1 MVVSLNHSNS
11 VEQGM
16 ESIGFLALPR
26 VSVAIGKAGQRTMRV
41 SIGFLVFAALLMLG
55 SRSASAQNTG
65 SIFGTVQDMT
75 GAVIPDAEV
84 TAADTT
90 HGMTRTVKSNGSG
103 EYLLPSLPVGV
114 YTLTVSSP
122 LFEAHVVTNI
132 TVDANSNVKEVVSL
146 QLGSSKQTVTVVDT
160 SGSTIDA
167 DSATLGTLIDTKLI
181 EDLPIDGHDV
191 VALSALLPG
200 VVSVNAPTTSTGDT
214 NGPTYSASGSRNTQN
229 LMLFDGLMWNN
240 LFYNTGIAYPP
251 PNALNEISILLNNY
265 KAEYG
270 RNAGSVFNVIT
281 KAGTNALHGSVWDYI
296 QNSYFNA
303 SDYISKVN
311 PKDNIDQMG
320 FQIGGPII
328 KDKLY
333 FSGAFQDLIG
343 RLQNIGSVT
352 PLGYAERGLL
362 PGDPLTHT
370 PDRPCATAG
379 PFPGDNCFSFATDV
393 ALGKLTNPLSIP
405 GTSSSGAQASDA
417 INMITSAGLQAG
429 TPGISQACVNL
440 LYAAQTYAILKPG
453 NSTSQ
458 QTYMPNAEFPIE
470 CMNPVMQNVFQ
481 HFIPVVASAGQ
492 TLAATS
498 SPLPESDKNLLA
510 RMDFPLNGQHS
521 FDARYNLISTSAQ
534 SPLGVNSSSQGIA
547 SYAVLSMAA
556 KSNYGNVGWNWV
568 ISPNMLNVMRVGYKR
583 YEYTQFPQ
591 DHRTLNDFGGNFV
604 ETGISTLP
612 AFSFSG
618 AFNLGSTSQ
627 GFRDNINENVELNE
641 SLSWTKGN
649 HSIKGG
655 FQFLRLQYL
664 TRQDYP
670 GQISFGTSF
679 TAAGL
684 AEASLGLTSSIQAQN
699 RLNQGGIQHDVFT
712 YLQDDWRATPRL
724 TINFGLRYELPFQ
737 WFQPQGQASTF
748 IPGIQSTVLPTAP
761 GGLGFPGDKGVLP
774 SLVPTDF
781 NGIAPRLG
789 FAYDTTGEGKLLIR
803 GGFGIF
809 FDAVNANVI
818 GVGEPFHFIFYHLL
832 PPGGAS
838 VPLASF
844 GPNGTVQTVPGAFDP
859 KNPQFVA
866 PYSIFYP
873 DKNFRTPYVEAVNF
887 GFQWHVAHAG
897 TLEVNYVS
905 KLARKLTIPL
915 DLNPAIYD
923 CSGGYYQSNPKTYCG
938 NNPNPNGISGNAANT
953 PGSNAARVRYAPFNY
968 GGQGIVDIM
977 SVGTSNY
984 NALQE
989 QYTQRGGRYL
999 TIFQSYTYSRSL
1011 DIQTNA
1017 QTTSNAVPD
1026 VYNLSSDYGPSDN
1039 NAPQILTLGW
1049 VMRFPKAT
1057 SGSALV
1063 RQVLNNWI
1071 YSGSYQAHSGRPF
1084 SVTQNTDIALDA
1096 EPNQRAAILPGVS
1109 PHLSSRRHRADK
1121 VNEYFNIDAFTY
1133 PQAGTF
1139 SNVSRNAFVGPGYI
1153 MTDMTVGRDF
1163 PLARVREGMRL
1174 NVRAEAYNVFN
1185 TPNLANPSASFSCQS
1200 TSLYT
1205 SLSPFTPESC
1215 TAKGSSYGS
1224 INPATGLTQFGE
1236 ILSTYGNNA
1245 NTSTNG
1251 RKMQFAMTIF
1261 F

>member
-1 MVVSLNHSNS
+1 
-11 VEQGM
+11 
-16 ESIGFLALPR
+16 
-26 VSVAIGKAGQRTMRV
+26 
-41 SIGFLVFAALLMLG
+41 
-55 SRSASAQNTG
+55 
-65 SIFGTVQDMT
+65 
-75 GAVIPDAEV
+75 
-84 TAADTT
+84 
-90 HGMTRTVKSNGSG
+90 
-103 EYLLPSLPVGV
+103 
-114 YTLTVSSP
+114 
-122 LFEAHVVTNI
+122 
-132 TVDANSNVKEVVSL
+132 
-146 QLGSSKQTVTVVDT
+146 
-160 SGSTIDA
+160 
-167 DSATLGTLIDTKLI
+167 
-181 EDLPIDGHDV
+181 
-191 VALSALLPG
+191 
-200 VVSVNAPTTSTGDT
+200 
-214 NGPTYSASGSRNTQN
+214 
-229 LMLFDGLMWNN
+229 
-240 LFYNTGIAYPP
+240 
-251 PNALNEISILLNNY
+251 
-265 KAEYG
+265 
-270 RNAGSVFNVIT
+270 
-281 KAGTNALHGSVWDYI
+281 VWDYI

-343 RLQNIGSVT
+343 RLQNTGSVT

-362 PGDPLTHT
+362 PGDPLTHA

-379 PFPGDNCFSFATDV
+379 PFAGDICFSFATDV
-393 ALGKLTNPLSIP
+393 ALGKLTNPMSAI

-417 INMITSAGLQAG
+417 ISMINSGYLQAG
-429 TPGISQACVNL
+429 NPVTSQSPCVNQ
-440 LYAAQTYAILKPG
+440 LYAAQTYAATNINVAGG
-453 NSTSQ
+453 NKIQ

-470 CMNPVMQNVFQ
+470 CLNPVMQNVFRT
-481 HFIPVVASAGQ
+481 FIPVVASAGQ
-492 TLAATS
+492 SLAATN

-510 RMDFPLNGQHS
+510 RMDYTLNGQHS
-521 FDARYNLISTSAQ
+521 FDVRYNLISTSAQ

-556 KSNYGNVGWNWV
+556 KSNYGNVGWTWELRQNL
-568 ISPNMLNVMRVGYKR
+568 LNVMRVGYKR
-583 YEYTQFPQ
+583 YEYTQLPQ

-604 ETGISTLP
+604 ETGIPTLP

-641 SLSWTKGN
+641 ALSWTKGN

-670 GQISFGTSF
+670 GQISFGTTF
-679 TAAGL
+679 TGAGL
-684 AEASLGLTSSIQAQN
+684 ADASLGLTSSIQAQN
-699 RLNQGGIQHDVFT
+699 RLIQGGIQHDVFL
-712 YLQDDWRATPRL
+712 YLQDDWRATSRL
-724 TINFGLRYELPFQ
+724 TLNYGLRYELPFQ
-737 WFQPQGQASTF
+737 WFEPHGQSATF
-748 IPGIQSTVLPTAP
+748 VPGIQSTVYPTAP
-761 GGLGFPGDKGVLP
+761 GGLGFPGDHGVLP

-781 NGIAPRLG
+781 HGIAPRLG
-789 FAYDTTGEGKLLIR
+789 FAYDVTGEGKLLIR

-818 GVGEPFHFIFYHLL
+818 GVGEPYHFIFNHLL

-838 VPLASF
+838 VPLATF
-844 GPNGTVQTVPGAFDP
+844 GPNGTVQAVPGAFDP

-866 PYSIFYP
+866 PYSIFFP
-873 DKNFRTPYVEAVNF
+873 DKNFRTPYVEAVNL
-887 GFQWHVAHAG
+887 GFQWHIAHAG
-897 TLEVNYVS
+897 TLEVNYVG

-923 CSGGYYQSNPKTYCG
+923 CSGGYYQSNPTLYCA

-953 PGSNAARVRYAPFNY
+953 PVSNAARVRYGPFNY
-968 GGQGIVDIM
+968 GGQGIVDIL

-989 QYTQRGGRYL
+989 QYTQRGGKHL
-999 TIFQSYTYSRSL
+999 TIFESYTFSRSM

-1026 VYNLSSDYGPSDN
+1026 VFNLNSDYGPSDN
-1039 NAPQILTLGW
+1039 NAPHNLTLGW
-1049 VMRFPKAT
+1049 VLRFPTVT
-1057 SGSALV
+1057 SGFAPM
-1063 RQVLNNWI
+1063 RAALNNWI
-1071 YSGSYQAHSGRPF
+1071 FSGKYMAHSGRPF
-1084 SVTQNTDIALDA
+1084 SVTQNADIALDA
-1096 EPNQRAAILPGVS
+1096 ESNQRAAILPGVS
-1109 PHLSSRRHRADK
+1109 PHLSSSRHRADK
-1121 VNEYFNIDAFTY
+1121 VNRYFNRDAFTY
-1133 PQAGTF
+1133 PAPGTF
-1139 SNVSRNAFVGPGYI
+1139 SNVGRNAFVGPGYI

-1174 NVRAEAYNVFN
+1174 NVRAEAFNVFN

-1215 TAKGSSYGS
+1215 TDKGSSYGS
-1224 INPATGLTQFGE
+1224 INPATGLSQFGM

-1251 RKMQFAMTIF
+1251 RKMQFAMTVYY
-1261 F
+1261 

>member
-1 MVVSLNHSNS
+1 

-16 ESIGFLALPR
+16 ESIGFLALPLVGTAAGKGTPAGR
-26 VSVAIGKAGQRTMRV
+26 ERQSVAR
-41 SIGFLVFAALLMLG
+41 FLMGALILAAVLMLG
-55 SRSASAQNTG
+55 SRPARAQNTG
-65 SIFGTVQDMT
+65 SIFGTVQDAT
-75 GAVIPDAEV
+75 GAVIPGAEV
-84 TAADTT
+84 TAADAT
-90 HGMTRTVKSNGSG
+90 HGVTRTVKSNGSG
-103 EYLLPSLPVGV
+103 EYLLSNLPVGV
-114 YTLTVSSP
+114 YMLTVTSP
-122 LFEAHVVTNI
+122 QFEAHVVTNI
-132 TVDANSNVKEVVSL
+132 TVDANANVKEVVSL
-146 QLGSSKQTVTVVDT
+146 QAGSAKETVTVVDS
-160 SGSTIDA
+160 SGSVIDA
-167 DSATLGTLIDTKLI
+167 NSATLGTLIDTKLI
-181 EDLPIDGHDV
+181 EDLPIDGHNA

-214 NGPTYSASGSRNTQN
+214 NGPTYSASGSRTTQN

-251 PNALNEISILLNNY
+251 PNALNEISVLLNNY

-281 KAGTNALHGSVWDYI
+281 KSGTNALHGSVWDYI

-343 RLQNIGSVT
+343 RLQNTGSVT

-362 PGDPLTHT
+362 PGDPLNHA

-379 PFPGDNCFSFATDV
+379 PFPGDNCFSFAPDV
-393 ALGKLTNPLSIP
+393 TLGKLTNPLSAI

-417 INMITSAGLQAG
+417 INMITSAGQQAG

-440 LYAAQTYAILKPG
+440 LTLAQTYAASYINVAGG
-453 NSTSQ
+453 NKIQ

-470 CMNPVMQNVFQ
+470 CMNPVMQNVFL

-510 RMDFPLNGQHS
+510 RMDYPMNGQHS
-521 FDARYNLISTSAQ
+521 FDARYNMISTSAQ

-568 ISPNMLNVMRVGYKR
+568 ISPSLMNAMRFGYKR

-604 ETGISTLP
+604 ETGIPTLP
-612 AFSFSG
+612 AFGFSG

-641 SLSWTKGN
+641 ALTWSKGN
-649 HSIKGG
+649 HNIKVG

-670 GQISFGTSF
+670 GQISFGTTF
-679 TAAGL
+679 TGAGL
-684 AEASLGLTSSIQAQN
+684 AEASLGLTSSITAQN

-724 TINFGLRYELPFQ
+724 TVNFGLRYELPFQ
-737 WFQPQGQASTF
+737 WFQPQGEASTF
-748 IPGIQSTVLPTAP
+748 IPGMQSTVFPTAP

-789 FAYDTTGEGKLLIR
+789 FAYDATGEGKLLIR

-818 GVGEPFHFIFYHLL
+818 GVGEPYHYIFNHLL

-838 VPLASF
+838 VPLAGF
-844 GPNGTVQTVPGAFDP
+844 GPNGTVQVVPGAFDP

-873 DKNFRTPYVEAVNF
+873 DKNFRTPYVEAVNL

-923 CSGGYYQSNPKTYCG
+923 CSGGYYQSNPSTYCT
-938 NNPNPNGISGNAANT
+938 NASNGPT
-953 PGSNAARVRYAPFNY
+953 SNAARVRYAPFNY

-1017 QTTSNAVPD
+1017 LTTSNVVPN
-1026 VYNLSSDYGPSDN
+1026 VFNLNSDYGPSDN

-1084 SVTQNTDIALDA
+1084 SVTQNADIALDA
-1096 EPNQRAAILPGVS
+1096 ETNQRAAILPGVN
-1109 PHLSSRRHRADK
+1109 PHLSSSRHRADK
-1121 VNEYFNIDAFTY
+1121 VNKYFNRDAFTY
-1133 PQAGTF
+1133 PAPGTF
-1139 SNVSRNAFVGPGYI
+1139 SNVGRNAFVGPGYI

-1163 PLARVREGMRL
+1163 PLARVRQGMRL

-1185 TPNLANPSASFSCQS
+1185 TPNLANPTASFSCQS

-1215 TAKGSSYGS
+1215 TDKGSSYGS
-1224 INPATGLTQFGE
+1224 INPATGLSQFGQ

-1251 RKMQFAMTIF
+1251 RKMQFAMTVF
-1261 F
+1261 Y